1 MRENLKNMGS
11 EDRFVFTG
19 VFERFGL
26 KHGYKGRMEATV
38 LLTNVCDAA
47 GVQVADHLWFNKTK
61 GFSKLDLQSGD
72 VVSFKARVS
81 LYEKGYFGNREEVYV
96 PYSVDYKLSY
106 PTQITKIVT
115 CMG

>member
-38 LLTNVCDAA
+38 LLKNVCDAS

-61 GFSKLDLQSGD
+61 GFSKLDLQAGD
-72 VVSFKARVS
+72 VVKFKARVS
-81 LYEKGYFGNREEVYV
+81 QYERGYAGYREDVYV

-106 PTQITKIVT
+106 PTQIEKAFCV
-115 CMG
+115 